1 MTRYYD
7 RARVVGPISWELRF
21 VRAGLADVV
30 VLDEQCIRTDIYD
43 EAAKVNAPVI
53 AASEKNCMGFKNRT
67 NDPADEIVA
76 DLVSGKVKGVLI
88 LDPEKVGEVAVR
100 VAQKVA
106 PIRKRKNVLPSME
119 EITQIAKTCTQ
130 CKSCQRNCPQD
141 YAIPAAMKAAARGD
155 ISLLEDLYETWH
167 WMWEDVKKHAHRKS

>member
-1 MTRYYD
+1 MTNN
-7 RARVVGPISWELRF
+7 ASEQIS
-21 VRAGLADVV
+21 
-30 VLDEQCIRTDIYD
+30 TD

-100 VAQKVA
+100 VAQQVA
-106 PIRKRKNVLPSME
+106 PIRKTKERSPKLRGTYSKSQRPAHNAR
-119 EITQIAKTCTQ
+119 IANATAHKTTQFQ
-130 CKSCQRNCPQD
+130 QP
-141 YAIPAAMKAAARGD
+141 
-155 ISLLEDLYETWH
+155 
-167 WMWEDVKKHAHRKS
+167 